1 VDPAYDGDGEPR
13 DGADVAELTG
23 LLNLTGWL
31 ARTRV
36 IARRE
41 VPHLGAQLRPVECN
55 GPWITCFATNTS
67 GGQLPDLKLRHRRRA
82 RAEPHPLGQRHR
94 PGQPAAP
101 RRRIQ
106 RGLAG
111 HRSPRLRP
119 AHLDPDAV
127 VIRAAA
133 GPLRVAEPKTLRLR
147 LVAIAGRLTGSGRRT
162 QLRPALALGR
172 HGGRRRSGA
181 ARLRRPRLTTPLL
194 PRRPEDPEQR
204 PGATAGNNHTRTRSP
219 VSADNAARN
228 LKITKD
234 RG

>member
-1 VDPAYDGDGEPR
+1 MLLLRAAQADLNCSRAGERSVTPGR
-13 DGADVAELTG
+13 CWKVV
-23 LLNLTGWL
+23 NLL
-31 ARTRV
+31 ARKPILAEQLCLRQRY
-36 IARRE
+36 AHRKFDERR
-41 VPHLGAQLRPVECN
+41 
-55 GPWITCFATNTS
+55 ITCFATDT
-67 GGQLPDLKLRHRRRA
+67 GGRHLPDLILRHRRRA
-82 RAEPHPLGQRHR
+82 PETAH
-94 PGQPAAP
+94 AAP
-101 RRRIQ
+101 KTPAWPTCRSTTTASNAVWVAIVL
-106 RGLAG
+106 LACD
-111 HRSPRLRP
+111 LRTWTQT
-119 AHLDPDAV
+119 LSLS
-127 VIRAAA
+127 R
-133 GPLRVAEPKTLRLR
+133 PLRVAEPKTLRLR